1 MILNFKKRKK
11 RADVRMA
18 RTAEST
24 AFEIAVA
31 TVNIIMWVIIGVLWS
46 RLPDVI
52 PVHFDLTGN
61 PDGYSGKWMLLLLGG
76 IGSATAAT
84 TCFCAYHPGSSVN
97 VPVEMKDIAQYAL
110 AARMVRVISLLMSLM
125 FVAIVL
131 SIGQPGLNVEI
142 QAIGV
147 INAFVVAILAVT
159 VYYTVRIYRMR

>member
-1 MILNFKKRKK
+1 M
-11 RADVRMA
+11 V

-24 AFEIAVA
+24 AFEIAIA

-61 PDGYSGKWMLLLLGG
+61 PDGYSGKWMLLRLGG

-131 SIGQPGLNVEI
+131 NICKTELNADI
-142 QAIGV
+142 PIIKV
-147 INAFVVAILAVT
+147 IIPLCIVLFAVPI
-159 VYYTVRIYRMR
+159 YYTVRIYIQRA